1 MMSADSVS
9 NTERRKNARNKLK
22 RVVSTKLSTKLL
34 TEDYD
39 KFRVLTNLAYQYGGI
54 KKDSTSEM
62 LRFII
67 TSAVKVLHNQPG
79 FSLL

>member
-1 MMSADSVS
+1 MSADSIS
-9 NTERRKNARNKLK
+9 ARERSKNDRKKLK
-22 RVVSTKLSTKLL
+22 RVISTKLL
-34 TEDYD
+34 TEDYE

-54 KKDSTSEM
+54 KENSTSEM
-62 LRFII
+62 LRSII

>member
-1 MMSADSVS
+1 MMSADSTS
-9 NTERRKNARNKLK
+9 AIERRKNDRNKLK
-22 RVVSTKLSTKLL
+22 RVVSTKLST
-34 TEDYD
+34 EDYK
-39 KFRVLTNLAYQYGGI
+39 KFRVLTSLTYQYGGI

-67 TSAVKVLHNQPG
+67 TSAVNELHNQPG

>member
-22 RVVSTKLSTKLL
+22 RVVSTKLST
-34 TEDYD
+34 EDYD
-39 KFRVLTNLAYQYGGI
+39 KFRVLTSLTYQYRGI

>member
-1 MMSADSVS
+1 MMSADSIS
-9 NTERRKNARNKLK
+9 ARERSKNDRKKLK
-22 RVVSTKLSTKLL
+22 RVISTKLL
-34 TEDYD
+34 TEDYE

-54 KKDSTSEM
+54 KENSTSEM
-62 LRFII
+62 LRSII